1 MASSINDMN
10 IDVASDMAGDVAAD
24 MAGEV
29 RLTAQFWKGPIHSGP
44 NFNINS

>member
-1 MASSINDMN
+1 MVSSINDMN

-29 RLTAQFWKGPIHSGP
+29 RLTAQF
-44 NFNINS
+44 

>member
-1 MASSINDMN
+1 MN

-29 RLTAQFWKGPIHSGP
+29 RLTAQFWMGPIHSGP
-44 NFNINS
+44 NFNPTLIIS

>member
-29 RLTAQFWKGPIHSGP
+29 RLTAQF
-44 NFNINS
+44 

>member
-1 MASSINDMN
+1 MASCINDMN

-29 RLTAQFWKGPIHSGP
+29 RLTAQF
-44 NFNINS
+44 